1 MNISK
6 ESLHAIS
13 FAIIEQKG
21 SIAKRVSILQE
32 TDYPTELSHLSDVLI
47 PMREELVELY
57 GKSLVMTD
65 EACFAAFDEWGSRTG
80 QACLNV
86 KMPLDA
92 ALKETRYFRKE
103 IIEILTAESEFH
115 DITIKN
121 YHAITKRIHEV
132 MDHAVYAFSLA
143 FISYSDQLKRSAQQ
157 SMNEYSVPIVQVGH
171 GVGILPL
178 VGDIDTERARVLME
192 RTPQECVKLSLTE
205 LIVDLSGVPIVDTMV
220 AQQIIRLGEVINLL
234 GVKPM
239 ITGIRPEIAQT
250 MVALNIDF
258 SKFPSFASLH
268 FALEEIGFT
277 LAQNN

>member
-1 MNISK
+1 MNIST

-13 FAIIEQKG
+13 FAIIEQKEP
-21 SIAKRVSILQE
+21 IAQRVSILQE
-32 TDYPTELSHLSDVLI
+32 ADYPADLPHLSEVLI

-57 GKSLVMTD
+57 GKSLVMDD
-65 EACFAAFDEWGSRTG
+65 EACFAAFDEWGGRTG

-92 ALKETRYFRKE
+92 ALKETRHFRKE
-103 IIEILTAESEFH
+103 ITDILAAEAEFH
-115 DITIKN
+115 NITIKTYN
-121 YHAITKRIHEV
+121 TITKRFNEI

-143 FISYSDQLKRSAQQ
+143 FISYNDQLKRSAQQ
-157 SMNEYSVPIVQVGH
+157 SMIEYSVPIVQVGH

-178 VGDIDTERARVLME
+178 VGDIDTERARVLIE
-192 RTPQECVKLSLTE
+192 RTPQDCVKLSLSE

-268 FALEEIGFT
+268 FALDEIGFGI
-277 LAQNN
+277 NK